1 MTNLFS
7 TFDPCTGKLSMNWLS
22 TFMFLLIL
30 PSKFWK
36 KNNIQEMMMNL
47 MFKFL
52 NKEMKMN
59 TKYKSIK
66 IMLIS
71 MMMFILINNM
81 MGLLPYVFTSSSH
94 LMFSMSLS
102 IPMWISYMFFGW
114 KNNTKLML
122 TNMLPKN
129 TPTMIMPLMI
139 LIELTSNLIRPY
151 SLAIRLSANMI
162 AGHLLFSLLG
172 EKNMLMFMMI
182 MLFMMTFELAVSIIQ
197 SYVFMTLMSLYSS
210 EV

>member
-7 TFDPCTGKLSMNWLS
+7 TFDPCTGKMSMNWIS
-22 TFMFLLIL
+22 TMMFIFII
-30 PSKFWK
+30 PNKFWK
-36 KNNIQEMMMNL
+36 KNNTQEMMLNL
-47 MFKFL
+47 MFKFI
-52 NKEMKMN
+52 NKEMSMN

-66 IMLIS
+66 VMLIT

-94 LMFSMSLS
+94 LMFSLSLS
-102 IPMWISYMFFGW
+102 IPMWISYMMFGW
-114 KNNTKLML
+114 KMNTKLML

-129 TPTMIMPLMI
+129 TPTLIMPLMI
-139 LIELTSNLIRPY
+139 MIELTSNLIRPY

-172 EKNMLMFMMI
+172 EKNMLMFMII

>member
-7 TFDPCTGKLSMNWLS
+7 TFDPCTGKLSMNWIS
-22 TFMFLLIL
+22 TLLFLLIL
-30 PSKFWK
+30 PKKFWK
-36 KNNIQEMMMNL
+36 KNNTQETMMNL

-66 IMLIS
+66 MLMIS
-71 MMMFILINNM
+71 MMIFILINNM

-94 LMFSMSLS
+94 LMFSLSLS

-114 KNNTKLML
+114 KKNTKLML

-129 TPTMIMPLMI
+129 TPTLIMPLMI

-162 AGHLLFSLLG
+162 AGHLLFSLMG
-172 EKNMLMFMMI
+172 EKNMLLFMII
-182 MLFMMTFELAVSIIQ
+182 MLFMMMFELAVSIIQ

>member
-1 MTNLFS
+1 MMNLFS
-7 TFDPCTGKLSMNWLS
+7 TFDPCTGKLSMNWIS
-22 TFMFLLIL
+22 TLLFLLIL
-30 PSKFWK
+30 PKKFWK
-36 KNNIQEMMMNL
+36 KNNTQETILNYL
-47 MFKFL
+47 FKFM
-52 NKEMKMN
+52 NSEMKMN

-66 IMLIS
+66 ILLIS
-71 MMMFILINNM
+71 MMILILINNL

-94 LMFSMSLS
+94 MVFSLSLS
-102 IPMWISYMFFGW
+102 IPMWISYMMFGW
-114 KNNTKLML
+114 KKNTKLML

-129 TPTMIMPLMI
+129 TPKMIMPLMI

-172 EKNMLMFMMI
+172 EKNMLMFMI
-182 MLFMMTFELAVSIIQ
+182 VMLFMMVFELAVSMIQ
-197 SYVFMTLMSLYSS
+197 SYVFMTLMTLYSS